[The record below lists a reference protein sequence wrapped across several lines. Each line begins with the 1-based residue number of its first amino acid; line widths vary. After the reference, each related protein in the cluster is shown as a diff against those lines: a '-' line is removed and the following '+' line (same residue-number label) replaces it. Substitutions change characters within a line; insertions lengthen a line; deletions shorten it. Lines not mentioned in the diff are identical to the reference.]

1 MVENAIRLCIR
12 FMPSEI
18 RESFRAVLSRS
29 AEPWLPGMAESMT
42 AITWQKIASRGFV
55 PTNYGTHRWLQNDP
69 NAERLELA
77 TLDLGNSLE
86 CRIEELPAPSR
97 VRYEKSGLI
106 VLGSLSIEPPIAAIR
121 SALCLIALVPS
132 LHATVAAYL
141 RTLHVLQASGS
152 DFDVSHSDPEVPFS
166 IFVSIPSVD
175 REGKLRLAE
184 SIIHECMHLQ
194 FTMIEAELPLV
205 CDRNVLVFSPWQQTA
220 RPLSGVLHGL
230 YVFSVIDAYF
240 RAVGQSCSLT
250 QEERA
255 FVIKRRDQ
263 IRQEVAQVTYLT
275 TTKGLTHEG
284 RGLVCYFLR
293 CLGISAAG

>member
-1 MVENAIRLCIR
+1 
-12 FMPSEI
+12 
-18 RESFRAVLSRS
+18 
-29 AEPWLPGMAESMT
+29 MT
-42 AITWQKIASRGFV
+42 AITWQEIASRGFF

-97 VRYEKSGLI
+97 VRYEKSGMI

-141 RTLHVLQASGS
+141 RTLHVLQAPGS

-175 REGKLRLAE
+175 RQGKLRLAE

-194 FTMIEAELPLV
+194 LTMIEAELPLV
-205 CDRNVLVFSPWQQTA
+205 NDRDALFFSPWQQTV
-220 RPLSGVLHGL
+220 RPLCGVLHGL

-240 RAVGQSCSLT
+240 QVLNSGHLLTRDERMFIATRRGQI
-250 QEERA
+250 A
-255 FVIKRRDQ
+255 
-263 IRQEVAQVTYLT
+263 QEVAQIAHLAAHQ
-275 TTKGLTHEG
+275 GLTDEG
-284 RGLVCYFLR
+284 RVLACYILR
-293 CLGISAAG
+293 CLSL